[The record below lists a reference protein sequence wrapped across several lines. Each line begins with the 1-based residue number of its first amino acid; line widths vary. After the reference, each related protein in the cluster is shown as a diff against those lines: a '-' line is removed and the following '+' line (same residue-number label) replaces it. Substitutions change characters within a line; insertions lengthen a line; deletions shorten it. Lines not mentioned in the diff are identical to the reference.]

1 MKTLAE
7 HLIQYSHYHRV
18 KQNILTHFV
27 GIPLILI
34 ALLSLLSVPL
44 WQQPLLTPALLLWL
58 ASSVFYWL
66 LDWRFGLTM
75 LLLNGLCL
83 ALAQQLA
90 QLPTTAWLGWSTT
103 LFIFGWLL
111 QFIGHYFEG
120 RKPAFVDDLSGLLIG
135 PLFVVAELAFKLGC
149 RPALASQIIAAAGP
163 ERSWR
168 QQVPP
173 QA

>member
-18 KQNILTHFV
+18 KQNILTHFA

-58 ASSVFYWL
+58 VSSVFYCL

-75 LLLNGLCL
+75 LLLHGICL

-90 QLPTTAWLGWSTT
+90 QLPTTAWLGWSAAM
-103 LFIFGWLL
+103 FIFGWLL

-120 RKPAFVDDLSGLLIG
+120 RKPAFVDDISGLLIG
-135 PLFVVAELAFKLGC
+135 PLFVVAELAFKLGL
-149 RPALASQIIAAAGP
+149 RPELAGQIIAAAGP
-163 ERSWR
+163 ERPWR
-168 QQVPP
+168 QQIPP

>member
-18 KQNILTHFV
+18 KQNILTHFA

-44 WQQPLLTPALLLWL
+44 WQLPLLTPALLLWL
-58 ASSVFYWL
+58 VSSVFYCL

-75 LLLNGLCL
+75 LLLHGICL

-90 QLPTTAWLGWSTT
+90 QLPTTAWLGWSS
-103 LFIFGWLL
+103 LL
-111 QFIGHYFEG
+111 CSFFEVG
-120 RKPAFVDDLSGLLIG
+120 YCSLLAIILKKGVNQLLSMT
-135 PLFVVAELAFKLGC
+135 
-149 RPALASQIIAAAGP
+149 SQ
-163 ERSWR
+163 
-168 QQVPP
+168 VC
-173 QA
+173 